1 VTTLWRLAWNDDQLS
16 CVVYRGDDGL
26 QLRLESKK
34 AVILSQPFEMRPRSL
49 ARLRTLRESLKRR
62 GWRESEKPRI

>member
-1 VTTLWRLAWNDDQLS
+1 MTTLWRLAWNDDQLS

-49 ARLRTLRESLKRR
+49 RRLRTLRESLKRR

>member
-1 VTTLWRLAWNDDQLS
+1 MTTLWRLAWNDDQLS

-34 AVILSQPFEMRPRSL
+34 AVILSQPFEMRPRAL
-49 ARLRTLRESLKRR
+49 ARLKTLRESLKRR